1 MSLHCSK
8 NEPALGFQLLLF
20 FSQTRFSWTSCVLQ
34 HRLHCWCS
42 GDARRWG
49 KGKRFVSF
57 SQLVITSIMQ
67 KTLWSTLSKESLHI
81 LTFLARSF
89 RKQFFSPSREIT
101 CVISCLSMKFALL
114 LIQRTQSFRFVCHM
128 PWFMTWHLQYIFQP
142 WNQQFLLMIS

>member
-89 RKQFFSPSREIT
+89 WKQIFSPSREIT
-101 CVISCLSMKFALL
+101 CVISSVFLWNLPCYWYREHKVSGLFAICHDLWPD
-114 LIQRTQSFRFVCHM
+114 ICSTSFNLE
-128 PWFMTWHLQYIFQP
+128 TNNSY
-142 WNQQFLLMIS
+142 